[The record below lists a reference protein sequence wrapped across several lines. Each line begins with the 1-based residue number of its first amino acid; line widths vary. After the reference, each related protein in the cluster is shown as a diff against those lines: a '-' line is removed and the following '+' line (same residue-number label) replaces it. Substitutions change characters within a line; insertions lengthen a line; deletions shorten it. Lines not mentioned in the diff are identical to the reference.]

1 MVSTDNLLA
10 VITNI
15 YGINIVTR
23 NKMKNAISR
32 DQMDNLKTLINES
45 DHIDAEVRV
54 ILQTMLTRIDQAAT
68 KKS

>member
-23 NKMKNAISR
+23 NKMRNAILR
-32 DQMDNLKTLINES
+32 GQMDNLKVLINES
-45 DHIDAEVRV
+45 DHIDAEVQV
-54 ILQTMLTRIDQAAT
+54 ILQTMFARIDQAAT
-68 KKS
+68 KKR

>member
-23 NKMKNAISR
+23 NKMKNAILR
-32 DQMDNLKTLINES
+32 GQMDNLKVLINES
-45 DHIDAEVRV
+45 DHIDTEVQV
-54 ILQTMLTRIDQAAT
+54 ILQTMFARIDQAAA
-68 KKS
+68 KKR

>member
-15 YGINIVTR
+15 YGINIVNR

-32 DQMDNLKTLINES
+32 DEMDNLKTLINES
-45 DHIDAEVRV
+45 DHIDAGVRV
-54 ILQTMLTRIDQAAT
+54 ILQTMLTRIDQAET
-68 KKS
+68 KKR